1 MKEPAI
7 RIDHGSF
14 RDPAGYVFFFDG
26 QTYRALDAASFSLV
40 QQLDHQGILGDL
52 SAQGH
57 LINTRTIASDDPIF
71 TTLQSQLPGELH
83 FLRHETV
90 PVITYPYE
98 WSFSMLADA
107 AQLQLTLQLYL
118 IERGYS
124 LKDASAFN
132 VQFLNG
138 RPVFI
143 DILSIEKPRRRDVW
157 IAYGQFCQMH
167 LFPLLL
173 KRYLNLSTRGYFL
186 DNINGL
192 PVEDVYRMF
201 GRWSALKPA
210 LFMDVFLQSYFQKSA
225 AGNITPL
232 KQKLAQEESGADA
245 QTINLNRLARK
256 IRKLARARKTESR
269 WSDYITTHT
278 YTPEAEAEKVRYIQE
293 FLTRHAPRTVLDLG
307 CNTGRYSLL
316 ASQSGARV
324 VAIDS
329 DHDSVDLL
337 YQHARKEQADVLPLW
352 VDIANPTP
360 AVGFRNLERK
370 RFLDRVKGEAVFAL
384 ALIHHLLITSRIPLD
399 AICELFYDLTEAYVV
414 VEFIDREDEMFQS
427 LLALRED
434 IYGTISRDVF
444 LAAFTKKFDLVQQY
458 DLSNSRRTLFT
469 FKKNSRLP

>member
-1 MKEPAI
+1 MKESGV
-7 RIDHGSF
+7 RLDHGSF
-14 RDPAGYVFFFDG
+14 RDPSGHVFFFDDR
-26 QTYRALDAASFSLV
+26 TYRALDETSFALV
-40 QQLDHQGILGDL
+40 RELEKEGILGDL
-52 SAQGH
+52 CRRGY
-57 LINTRTIASDDPIF
+57 LIATRTIPPSDPLF
-71 TTLQSQLPGELH
+71 PTLRSQLPAAQH

-201 GRWSALKPA
+201 GRWAALKPA

-225 AGNITPL
+225 AGNIAPL
-232 KQKLAQEESGADA
+232 KQKLAQEEAGADA

-278 YTPEAEAEKVRYIQE
+278 YTPEAEAEKVRYVQA

-329 DHDSVDLL
+329 DYDSIDLL
-337 YQHARKEQADVLPLW
+337 YQHARNEQADVLPLW

-384 ALIHHLLITSRIPLD
+384 ALIHHLLITSRIPLG
-399 AICELFYDLTEAYVV
+399 AICELFYDLTDAYVV

-434 IYGTISRDVF
+434 IYANVSRDAF
-444 LAAFTKKFDLVQQY
+444 LATFTKQFDLIDQC
-458 DLSNSRRTLFT
+458 DLSGTRSLFT
-469 FKKNSRLP
+469 FKKK